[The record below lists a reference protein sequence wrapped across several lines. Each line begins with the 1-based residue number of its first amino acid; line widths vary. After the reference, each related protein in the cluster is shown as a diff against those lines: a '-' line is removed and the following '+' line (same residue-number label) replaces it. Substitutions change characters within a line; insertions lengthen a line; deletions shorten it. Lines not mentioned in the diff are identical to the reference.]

1 MNAFLCAVNLMVN
14 ETKMLSH
21 KFQYLH
27 NQVSVAQAIAGDD
40 VVYFYKPAAPCNAVV
55 SLCGSSIAT
64 EMIVLSYVDQ
74 VRAFICPRV
83 NGTDL

>member
-1 MNAFLCAVNLMVN
+1 MLTHKSLCVHD
-14 ETKMLSH
+14 E
-21 KFQYLH
+21 
-27 NQVSVAQAIAGDD
+27 AIVVQHAAGDD

-74 VRAFICPRV
+74 VRNFFVLLSC
-83 NGTDL
+83 